1 MERRLAAILVAD
13 VVGYSRLMGRDE
25 AGTLARLTGLRR
37 DFLEPLIAEHSG
49 RVVKLMG
56 DGLLLEFASVV
67 DAVACALA
75 WQAGVEEHAQAA
87 AEGEALRFRIGIN
100 LGDVIVEGG
109 DIYGDGVNVAARL
122 EAKAAPGGICASRAV
137 FEQVRHRLELDH
149 EDLGELTVKN
159 IVEPIHAY
167 QLLKGQAPASV
178 PGEGRAKPPRL
189 EEARG
194 SIAVFPFDSLSP
206 DPDDAYLADGLT
218 AEIIS
223 LLSRVPDIR
232 VASRPATLPYR
243 DRRADIWEVVR
254 ELQLRYVLT
263 GSVRR
268 AGERVRVTAELT
280 ETAERSQLWSHTY
293 ERKLADLFAVQ
304 DEIAEAIVIAFGGEY
319 LRAEWR
325 RARRRPTDN
334 LDAWGLAQKARSQNL
349 PVNRL
354 ATEEALGWARQAVEL
369 DPNYA
374 GGHAALAS
382 VLMQSVINGFS
393 ERPEDD
399 RAAALAAVERA
410 AALAPDDPMV
420 LRAMGNVWSNC
431 GEHAKAVQA
440 LRRAVEIAPFDF
452 HTWGRLGRTL
462 AYGGG
467 EDELAEGHEVLD
479 RILARAPNHPMV
491 PYWLYFKANA
501 CQREGRYED
510 AVRFARKSVE
520 AQPGYS
526 GAWITLANAL
536 GQLGRLDEARAAMG
550 RALKANPA
558 LTPQHLADQ
567 IRILAG
573 GSQDHA
579 DKSLAG
585 LKAAGL
591 L

>member
-25 AGTLARLTGLRR
+25 AGTLARLTALRR
-37 DFLEPLIAEHSG
+37 DFLEPLIAEHGG

-56 DGLLLEFASVV
+56 DGLLFEFASVV

-75 WQAGVEEHAQAA
+75 WQAGM
-87 AEGEALRFRIGIN
+87 AERGQGTSDDEALRFRIGIN
-100 LGDVIVEGG
+100 LGDVIVAGE

-122 EAKAAPGGICASRAV
+122 EAHADPGGICAARAV
-137 FEQVRHRLELDH
+137 FEQVRHRLELDYQ
-149 EDLGELTVKN
+149 DLGELTVKN

-167 QLLKGQAPASV
+167 RLLKGQAPAAA
-178 PGEGRAKPPRL
+178 PEPARAKPPRP

-206 DPDDAYLADGLT
+206 DPSDAYLADGIAT
-218 AEIIS
+218 EIIS
-223 LLSRVPDIR
+223 LLCRVPDLR

-243 DRRADIWEVVR
+243 DRSADIWEIVR
-254 ELQLRYVLT
+254 ELKLRYVLT

-268 AGERVRVTAELT
+268 AGERIRVTAELT
-280 ETAERSQLWSHTY
+280 EVAERSQLWSHTY

-325 RARRRPTDN
+325 RARRRPTEN
-334 LDAWGLAQKARSQNL
+334 LDAWDLVQKAKSQNL
-349 PVNRL
+349 PVNRA
-354 ATEEALGWARQAVEL
+354 ATGEALAWARQAVEL
-369 DPNYA
+369 DPGYA

-382 VLMQSVINGFS
+382 ILMQRVISGFS
-393 ERPEDD
+393 ESPEDD
-399 RAAALAAVERA
+399 RAAALSAVERA

-420 LRAMGNVWSNC
+420 LRTMGNVWSNC
-431 GEHAKAVQA
+431 GEHAKAVRA
-440 LRRAVEIAPFDF
+440 LRRAVEVAPFDF
-452 HTWGRLGRTL
+452 HSWGRLARTL

-467 EDELAEGHEVLD
+467 EEELSEGHAILD
-479 RILARAPNHPMV
+479 RILAAAPNHPMV

-501 CQREGRYED
+501 CVREGRYED
-510 AVRFARKSVE
+510 AVRFARKSLE
-520 AQPGYS
+520 AQPGYA
-526 GAWITLANAL
+526 GAWIALANAL
-536 GQLGRLDEARAAMG
+536 GQLGRLDEARDAMNRAA
-550 RALKANPA
+550 AANPA

-567 IRILAG
+567 IHILAG
-573 GSQDHA
+573 GRDQRA
-579 DKSLAG
+579 EESLAG

>member
-25 AGTLARLTGLRR
+25 AGTLARLTTLRQG
-37 DFLEPLIAEHSG
+37 FLEPLIAEHAG
-49 RVVKLMG
+49 RIVKLMG

-67 DAVACALA
+67 DAVTCALA
-75 WQAGVEEHAQAA
+75 WQAGVDEQGQGVAEED
-87 AEGEALRFRIGIN
+87 ALRFRIGIN
-100 LGDVIVEGG
+100 LGDVIVQGE

-122 EAKAAPGGICASRAV
+122 EARARPGGICASRAV
-137 FEQVRHRLELDH
+137 FEQVRNRVEMDY

-159 IVEPIHAY
+159 IVQPIHAY
-167 QLLKGQAPASV
+167 QLLKGQAASAA
-178 PGEGRAKPPRL
+178 PSTARAKPPRL

-206 DPDDAYLADGLT
+206 DPGDAYLADGIAT
-218 AEIIS
+218 EIIS

-243 DRRADIWEVVR
+243 DRPADIWEVVR

-268 AGERVRVTAELT
+268 AGERIRVTAELT

-293 ERKLADLFAVQ
+293 ERRLADLFAVQ

-325 RARRRPTDN
+325 RARRRPTGN
-334 LDAWGLAQKARSQNL
+334 MDAWGLVQKARSQNL
-349 PVNRL
+349 PVNRT
-354 ATEEALGWARQAVEL
+354 ATGEALGWAREAVEL
-369 DPNYA
+369 DPGYA

-382 VLMQSVINGFS
+382 ILMQGVINGFS
-393 ERPEDD
+393 EQPEDD
-399 RAAALAAVERA
+399 RAAALSAVERA

-420 LRAMGNVWSNC
+420 LRTMGNVWSNC
-431 GEHAKAVQA
+431 GEHGKAVQA

-452 HTWGRLGRTL
+452 HSWGRLGRTL

-467 EDELAEGHEVLD
+467 EAELSEGHAVLD

-491 PYWLYFKANA
+491 PYWHYFKANA
-501 CQREGRYED
+501 CQREARYED

-520 AQPGYS
+520 AQPGYA

-536 GQLGRLDEARAAMG
+536 GQLGRLDEARAAME

-573 GSQDHA
+573 GSQDRA
-579 DKSLAG
+579 DQSLAG

>member
-25 AGTLARLTGLRR
+25 AGTLARLTALRQ
-37 DFLEPLIAEHSG
+37 DFLEPLIAEHRG

-67 DAVACALA
+67 DAVTCALA
-75 WQAGVEEHAQAA
+75 WQAGVHERGQGA
-87 AEGEALRFRIGIN
+87 AEEEALRFRIGIN

-122 EAKAAPGGICASRAV
+122 EANATPGGICASRAV
-137 FEQVRHRLELDH
+137 FEQVRNRVEMDY

-159 IVEPIHAY
+159 IVQPIHAY
-167 QLLKGQAPASV
+167 QLLKGQAPASE
-178 PGEGRAKPPRL
+178 PGPARAKPPRL

-194 SIAVFPFDSLSP
+194 SIAVFPFDNLSP
-206 DPDDAYLADGLT
+206 DAGDAYLADGLT
-218 AEIIS
+218 TEIIS
-223 LLSRVPDIR
+223 LLSRVPDLR

-243 DRRADIWEVVR
+243 DRPADIWEIVR

-293 ERKLADLFAVQ
+293 ERQLADLFAVQ

-325 RARRRPTDN
+325 RARHRPTGN
-334 LDAWGLAQKARSQNL
+334 MDAWGLVQKARSQNL
-349 PVNRL
+349 PVNRA
-354 ATEEALGWARQAVEL
+354 ATGEALGWAQKAVEL
-369 DPNYA
+369 DPGYA
-374 GGHAALAS
+374 GGHASLAS
-382 VLMQSVINGFS
+382 ILMQRVINGFS
-393 ERPEDD
+393 EQPEDD

-410 AALAPDDPMV
+410 AELAPEDPVV
-420 LRAMGNVWSNC
+420 LRTMGNVWSNC

-452 HTWGRLGRTL
+452 HSWGRLGRTL

-467 EDELAEGHEVLD
+467 EDELSEGHAVLD
-479 RILARAPNHPMV
+479 RILASAPNHPMV
-491 PYWLYFKANA
+491 PYWHYFKANA
-501 CQREGRYED
+501 CLREARYED
-510 AVRFARKSVE
+510 AVRFARKSVD
-520 AQPGYS
+520 AQPGYA

-536 GQLGRLDEARAAMG
+536 GQLDRLDEARAAMD
-550 RALKANPA
+550 RALRANPA

-573 GSQDHA
+573 GSRDHA
-579 DKSLAG
+579 DESLAG